1 MNVEW
6 PGDRCVFCLDQA
18 PLTSE
23 HIIPSSLGGI
33 LTCTFL
39 CRACNSDLG
48 AYLEAL
54 AKTDPSIR
62 LAIGHLHTQIPEL
75 ARKLTEGQAFISH
88 GPGGKS
94 QGTIKNGR
102 FRTRACTK
110 ADGWLTLPNEH
121 ARHSIAR
128 MLHKSDVGAPPIE
141 EALKRF
147 EEAPENER
155 ITIGYGIEAVKWTIE
170 RIEPDLSKCVLLSP
184 LVPLKIAYEFLACHL
199 GTAVYD
205 EANQMAELRMVLRE
219 RMEKHPCFSV
229 ERLTSSEYKPFH
241 GIVFEGNDP
250 YARVLIRLFGW
261 LAFRVHLRH
270 LVVKGHQFI
279 YTHMLDSKK
288 EDIRIVNHE
297 KVAP

>member
-1 MNVEW
+1 MDVEW
-6 PGDRCVFCLDQA
+6 SGDRCVLCLDQA

-33 LTCTFL
+33 LTCSFL

-62 LAIGHLHTQIPEL
+62 LASGHLQTQIPEL
-75 ARKLTEGQAFISH
+75 AKKLTEGQDFISH

-94 QGTIKNGR
+94 QGTVKNGQ
-102 FRTRACTK
+102 FQTRARTE
-110 ADGWLTLPNEH
+110 ADGSLTQPTKH
-121 ARHSIAR
+121 ARHSIAK
-128 MLHKSDVGAPPIE
+128 MLRKSGVGETPIE
-141 EALKRF
+141 EALQRF

-155 ITIGYGIEAVKWTIE
+155 ISVGHGIEAIKWTIE
-170 RIEPDLSKCVLLSP
+170 RIEPDLSKSVLLSP

-199 GTAVYD
+199 GTAIYD
-205 EANQMAELRMVLRE
+205 EARQMAELRMVLRE
-219 RMEKHPCFSV
+219 RIETHPCYSV
-229 ERLTSSEYKPFH
+229 ERLTASEYKPFH

-250 YARVLIRLFGW
+250 YAKVLIRLFGW

-270 LVVKGHQFI
+270 LAVGGHQFI
-279 YTHMLDSKK
+279 YTHLLDSNK
-288 EDIRIVNHE
+288 EDIRIVNPE
-297 KVAP
+297 YVTP